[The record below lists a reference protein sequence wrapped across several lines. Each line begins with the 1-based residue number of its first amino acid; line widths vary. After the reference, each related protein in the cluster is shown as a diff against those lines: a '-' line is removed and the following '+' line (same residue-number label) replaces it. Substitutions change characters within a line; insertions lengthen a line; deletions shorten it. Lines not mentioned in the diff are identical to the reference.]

1 MKNVSLYIARR
12 YNTYTLLISLV
23 IILITAFS
31 IGALGYVGSSSKT
44 IIQELLY
51 PNTTLTPIQNGTVF
65 GLSFLYVLLQIGLIY
80 FLFNRLLK
88 SKSRNLKLAIA
99 LGIGLVSSG
108 LAAVLIVL
116 NLNKTIFMELI
127 SLVLLSIGLLS
138 LVFGLLIYLF
148 SKTRITGVNIIT
160 SIAVFAITIATSALF
175 IILSVFSGLEKMN
188 LTFLS
193 NVNPDLKILP
203 VQGKVIPEIDE
214 ITKKLDANQLI
225 TAYAKVIEE
234 KVSIEF
240 ENKQD
245 LAYIKG
251 IDANYKNVVRID
263 TTIVHGNYFDFKQP
277 YEIIASDGVA
287 RRLQMYIDYQHTSR
301 LRIPKSGTGLITS
314 EEEAFNSAVANPI
327 GVFIINDQF
336 DKYVF
341 SPIGLT
347 QILLELPEN
356 AAYSIEAKLKPNVS
370 PLTAKSNLQ
379 KELGDQV
386 LVQTRKDI
394 DATFLKVM
402 NVENLIIYL
411 IFTLVIIISSF
422 NLAGAIIIIMIDKKE
437 QVKTMRGFGMRA
449 SQIKSIFFQTG
460 YLITISSVLF
470 GVLLGS
476 ALGLLQNTYH
486 LVMANPFVPFPFEF
500 TAFNYLIVTLTVL
513 LIGGIVSWSATRK
526 LPN

>member
-1 MKNVSLYIARR
+1 M
-12 YNTYTLLISLV
+12 
-23 IILITAFS
+23 
-31 IGALGYVGSSSKT
+31 
-44 IIQELLY
+44 
-51 PNTTLTPIQNGTVF
+51 
-65 GLSFLYVLLQIGLIY
+65 
-80 FLFNRLLK
+80 
-88 SKSRNLKLAIA
+88 
-99 LGIGLVSSG
+99 
-108 LAAVLIVL
+108 
-116 NLNKTIFMELI
+116 
-127 SLVLLSIGLLS
+127 
-138 LVFGLLIYLF
+138 
-148 SKTRITGVNIIT
+148 
-160 SIAVFAITIATSALF
+160 
-175 IILSVFSGLEKMN
+175 
-188 LTFLS
+188 
-193 NVNPDLKILP
+193 
-203 VQGKVIPEIDE
+203 IPEIDE
-214 ITKKLDANQLI
+214 ITKKLDASQLI

-263 TTIVHGNYFDFKQP
+263 TTLVHGNYFDFKQP

-314 EEEAFNSAVANPI
+314 EEEAFNTAVANPI

-347 QILLELPEN
+347 QILLELPNN

-370 PLTAKSNLQ
+370 PITAKSNLQ

-437 QVKTMRGFGMRA
+437 QVKTMRGFGMKA

-470 GVLLGS
+470 GILLGS

-500 TAFNYLIVTLTVL
+500 TVFNFLIVILTVL